1 LQNPVSLMRAPILI
15 FWTVIL
21 SLFTAVL
28 GAAPLRVL
36 RLTAGQGAYWLIS
49 ICLIGLSV
57 GLNWM
62 PLALILGVNTILVGC
77 YTEFEERDFNLRQ
90 AAGFAVLIT
99 VLLLA
104 SGFYVWT
111 TVIGKV
117 WLQQVTTIVEG
128 FLLQAQSLKINALS
142 QVQAQDIIVQLPSA
156 VFIFMILSL
165 ALALI
170 LESRFTRFI
179 NVRLVRREK
188 LSEFQAPDALVWVF
202 IFSLLGAF
210 AQLGIKPLE
219 VISLNT
225 LNVCVVIY
233 FFQGL
238 AVMGAYFEAF
248 RISIVWRVLW
258 VVLLV
263 FQLPILMSIL
273 GLVDYWAE
281 FRRVFVKRAAQL
293 KKKRIQD

>member
-1 LQNPVSLMRAPILI
+1 MQNPVSLMRAPILI